1 MNIRVFFI
9 IITQF
14 SQICTFIVSI
24 KSLKER
30 LTVYHTG
37 TNLKVS
43 SSVAKSAISHPRC

>member
-14 SQICTFIVSI
+14 SLICTFIVSI

-30 LTVYHTG
+30 ITRQRESILRVTQGYCERK
-37 TNLKVS
+37 NP
-43 SSVAKSAISHPRC
+43 KS